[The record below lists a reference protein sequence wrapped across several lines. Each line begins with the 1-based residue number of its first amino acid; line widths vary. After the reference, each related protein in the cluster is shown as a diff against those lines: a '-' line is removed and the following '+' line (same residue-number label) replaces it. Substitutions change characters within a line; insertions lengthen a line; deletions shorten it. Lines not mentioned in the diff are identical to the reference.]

1 MASKDKDEKFNIDD
15 LDWPDLDFDEP
26 KEPKN
31 DRSPVTK
38 VAKGAG
44 RAAKKI
50 VFDEN
55 RIRRVAKDVLPGS
68 HSNVAEAAFTGA
80 DIIREAYG
88 NIEGEAAKTKREVQ
102 KSLRRFSKQTKGM
115 FGDKVDGFIEK
126 LGGKEGLYS
135 GQESET
141 ERRRKE
147 VDASLADIFGAQAQD
162 QNEQRET
169 NEAKQLRNEVIGR
182 RRYANQMEVFS
193 EMAGSLK
200 KLSEAT
206 TVDWRFKR
214 KTIELQLQ
222 QNMLMGDMLES
233 LGDLKKTMIEELKA
247 VVKNTALPEAA
258 KIELTEE
265 FKRVNSQKLM
275 ESLGGGIYG
284 GLGDYLAR
292 TGKGINKRLTG
303 TVANK
308 LRDVR
313 MGMSGGLDAVGD
325 MLRMQQEQAQYGEDD
340 TLETIMELAGGI
352 LSDKAVGKWGKGVK
366 DKLGQLNFFKNSK
379 GAMDNVS
386 TQGAR
391 LLNQQ
396 AGLRNTHDGMKGS
409 ALDFFR
415 SLLDRSTLNSGL
427 GGVIGGTPTDYDEV
441 KMRKRSTLSVVSI
454 IPGLLARIHHEAVKT
469 RTGDDSVPM
478 IRFNMDTGIFTDSK
492 TSVSQVRDALVAK
505 GTAKANNEAVDK
517 IIDGV
522 MDSSKLTP
530 PQRLMMRNHIAHL
543 NMRQLPFDPKAL
555 ATGKMQIFGEGDVK
569 DKVALR
575 RMLGEQYGVD
585 RHGTISGDKDA
596 YQQRVADSARQI
608 QSMRY
613 NLNDPRKQITDLIE
627 KGHIEELM
635 AIGAVV
641 ERNGQL
647 LIDFDKINEM
657 RFNEGEGAGGDLLS
671 GAHSPKGMRALGGK
685 TVNNYKNNTRITDN
699 SSSNL
704 SFLNQSASIKTMGG
718 GGWTGDDRY
727 NSQYQS
733 LALEEIIDQLQANQ
747 KDGKWGGDQRY
758 NSEYQTT
765 ALEEIIDVLQKGQEI
780 STSQM
785 ETLNKSVQGLLEKQC
800 CGSDDYNDQYQT
812 MVLEEIMD
820 ILQDGRQFANIEGG
834 AGAGLLQRGKGAF
847 NRGMD
852 RLKGFGKNIR
862 GKMNLATL
870 KGLPGK
876 LMNRIPGM
884 GGLKDRFMGQ
894 FKKNQ
899 DRAMGLYNRVAGK
912 AKDVWGDIS
921 DWYKEGEWKPA
932 LEAKKLAAKA
942 YYDSVTGKVV
952 TKLSEVKGDIMERTA
967 DGRAQIA
974 LRYEEMMQG
983 LRNGEGRKWF
993 AKKAG
998 GLKSTAG
1005 DLFNKALGHHRDTKD
1020 QAMAM
1025 LRGGAGKVKSF
1036 LFGMPDVY
1044 VKGES
1049 SPRLLAVLAK
1059 GGEYIAAGGR
1069 SVRTLNDITGAVA
1082 DRLGNV
1088 VLSEADIAAGLVDAD
1103 GEPLEKFAKGLRG
1116 LMSRLSSV
1124 PGNLKAKANRFGRQ
1138 VRVGVK
1144 RGIRRVKNVFR
1155 GLGGMLKGFTGGIMG
1170 KFMSGISSLSSGS
1183 ESTEEEHLSVAY
1195 AQLEVQ
1201 GMILDQM
1208 IASKK
1213 KNKKSKFDADG
1224 DGIIE
1229 GSWRDLLAKRAKKQS
1244 EAGEKKEKEPSKV
1257 GSWIKDNLMKL
1268 VGVIGT
1274 GIGMLGTKL
1283 MTGLKWLG
1291 KLLAAKSAA
1300 GALGDIAGGGGG
1312 DIGSGRGGRRR
1323 RRGGRGPRG
1332 GGRGMRM
1339 RPRMGGGKAA
1349 LIGGLLSMG
1358 AGSAF
1363 AGDFG
1368 GGEEGEDGG
1377 EEDGGWGMGDYAM
1390 GAAGLGAAGLAG
1402 KALAGRSMADNA
1414 LDAVDMA
1421 STARTAMT
1429 VARGANLASW
1439 GARALPLLMNPYVL
1453 AGVAVVA
1460 VGYGLYKWWDSSR
1473 SRPLQTIRLAQYGI
1487 DKENGDTGSKYL
1499 EFEEWVGKNTKVD
1512 GMGKAT
1518 IQGVGPEDIVAA
1530 MQETIGGVDGDPG
1543 RAMNWFSYRFAPVY
1557 TTWVAA
1563 AAKVGKGD
1571 KLASLDED
1579 TTPTQAK
1586 AVYDAVKTVS
1596 GQSRSVPLPNSERTL
1611 NGKEVLDIIAKQ
1623 GALIDEAAAKDAPAT
1638 VATPEAKIEQS
1649 TKALAEATGQA
1660 GAANEAN
1667 FTGLPGVSPSKVSSA
1682 DMQSGFKRFAI
1693 PENNPSSFDKLR
1705 IQEGPLDPL
1714 RSVRMRVYGLD
1725 KLALPLVNAI
1735 IRLECDMIGDV
1746 KYTGKNTALYR
1757 GDTGTIVDNAMAY
1770 FGVDTRDPQAAAN
1783 FQQWFENRFMPAF
1796 TTYLGAAHEAGISQ
1810 PLRAHLN
1817 GTMTQQYFAGN
1828 AMVAATAYYRGNAVS
1843 VWKTGLHPIYGERP
1857 NANPGS
1863 VVGNMESLLAKV
1875 DQSELSEISGEK
1887 GGILSKAEKFIEG
1900 FTDKLTDL
1908 KNSVVKKATS
1918 WMPDSI
1924 GNKVRGWLGADG
1936 PEMGNGSATPATP
1949 QTGINMPGG
1958 QYTPQT
1964 GGGVGGNGVGV
1975 NFDPNGGPGG
1985 NVSDIPLPTQPKG
1998 FEGHMALIGKVAEMT
2013 GFDPGILAG
2022 LFASESGFDSR
2033 AKPGTSS
2040 AKGLGQFIDGTW
2052 ETMVKKHGSKF
2063 GIKPGTS
2070 PNDPRANALMTVMY
2084 MKDNAADLK
2093 RLIGLQ
2099 NPTDVDLYM
2108 AHFLGSGGY
2117 AKLYKNQ
2124 DAPAAQLMPR
2134 EAAANKNVFYVG
2146 GDTRR
2151 PRTGRQIIE
2160 FMGNRHIGNRNKFG
2174 PLMHAYIKQNGGKV
2188 DESIFSNGGTAVA
2201 STPTS
2206 GATGAVGETTTAAN
2220 DPSLDAGGGEK
2231 SKAPTTEAN
2240 MMKVDAGGIPE
2251 APPANNGQVSGAG
2264 SSRTSAN
2271 IGSDVTA
2278 PPSTPAGGGNTAAQV
2293 KEETQK
2299 KADTAQS
2306 QVQSNAPFM
2315 GDKVGSE
2322 LVRLGTDQLTALNGI
2337 GQAIVS
2343 LAEALAKQNQGGQ
2356 QRVPTGP
2363 MNVKSASSV

>member
-1 MASKDKDEKFNIDD
+1 MASKDEKFDIDD

-31 DRSPVTK
+31 DRNPVTK
-38 VAKGAG
+38 VAKGAA
-44 RAAKKI
+44 RAGKKI

-68 HSNVAEAAFTGA
+68 HSNVAEAGFTAA

-88 NIEGEAAKTKREVQ
+88 NIEGEAYKTKTEVQ

-115 FGDKVDGFIEK
+115 FGKNIDGFLEK
-126 LGGKEGLYS
+126 LGGKESLY
-135 GQESET
+135 GAQESEHD
-141 ERRRKE
+141 RRRRE
-147 VDASLADIFGAQAQD
+147 VDDSLLSIFGAQAED
-162 QNEQRET
+162 QNEQREA
-169 NEAKQLRNEVIGR
+169 NEAKSLRNEVIGR

-200 KLSEAT
+200 KLSDAT
-206 TVDWRFKR
+206 TIDWRFKR

-222 QNMLMGDMLES
+222 QNMLMGDVLES
-233 LGDLKKTMIEELKA
+233 LGDLKKSMIEELKA
-247 VVKNTALPEAA
+247 VVKNTGLPEAA

-292 TGKGINKRLTG
+292 TGKNINKRITG
-303 TVANK
+303 SVATK

-313 MGMSGGLDAVGD
+313 MGMSGGLDAAGD

-352 LSDKAVGKWGKGVK
+352 LTDKAVGKWGKGVK
-366 DKLGQLNFFKNSK
+366 NRLGQLNWFKGSK
-379 GAMDNVS
+379 GAMDNIS

-391 LLNQQ
+391 MLNQQ
-396 AGLRNTHDGMKGS
+396 AGLRGTHDGLKGT

-441 KMRKRSTLSVVSI
+441 KMRRLSTLSVVRI
-454 IPGLLARIHHEAVKT
+454 IPGLLTRIHHETVKI

-478 IRFNMDTGIFTDSK
+478 IRVNQETGVFTDSK
-492 TSVSQVRDALVAK
+492 TSVGKVRDALVAK
-505 GTAKANNEAVDK
+505 GAAKSNTEAVDK

-522 MDSSKLTP
+522 MDSSKLTGA
-530 PQRLMMRNHIAHL
+530 QRTMMRNHIAHL

-555 ATGKMQIFGEGDVK
+555 ATGKMQIFGEGSAK

-575 RMLGEQYGVD
+575 RMLGDQYGVD
-585 RHGTISGDKDA
+585 RHGVISGDKDA

-608 QSMRY
+608 QAMRY
-613 NLNDPRKQITDLIE
+613 NLNDPRKQVTDLIE
-627 KGHIEELM
+627 QGHIEELL

-641 ERNGQL
+641 EKNGQL

-657 RFNEGEGAGGDLLS
+657 RFDESQGQGMDLLG

-699 SSSNL
+699 STNSL
-704 SFLNQSASIKTMGG
+704 SYLNQSASIKSMGG

-747 KDGKWGGDQRY
+747 KAGGWGGDQRY

-765 ALEEIIDVLQKGQEI
+765 ALEEIIDVLQKGQEM
-780 STSQM
+780 SNGQM
-785 ETLNKSVQGLLEKQC
+785 ETLNKSVQALLEKQG
-800 CGSDDYNDQYQT
+800 CGGDEYNDQYQT

-820 ILQDGRQFANIEGG
+820 ILQDGRQFAHIDGMAGG
-834 AGAGLLQRGKGAF
+834 AGFLQRGKGAL
-847 NRGMD
+847 NRGLD
-852 RLKGFGKNIR
+852 RMKGFGKNMR

-870 KGLPGK
+870 KGLPGN
-876 LMNRIPGM
+876 LMNRIPGV

-899 DRAMGLYNRVAGK
+899 DRAMGLYNRVANK
-912 AKDVWGDIS
+912 AKDTWGDIS

-952 TKLSEVKGDIMERTA
+952 TKLSDVKGDIMERTA

-974 LRYEEMMQG
+974 LRYEELMQG

-993 AKKAG
+993 AKQGNSLRDGA
-998 GLKSTAG
+998 SS
-1005 DLFNKALGHHRDTKD
+1005 LFNKALGRHRDTKD

-1025 LRGGAGKVKSF
+1025 LRGGAGKIKSF

-1044 VKGES
+1044 VKGENK
-1049 SPRLLAVLAK
+1049 PRLLAVLAK

-1069 SVRTLNDITGAVA
+1069 VVRSLNDIIGAVA
-1082 DRLGNV
+1082 DRVGNV
-1088 VLSEADIAAGLVDAD
+1088 VLSEEDIARGLVDAD

-1116 LMSRLSSV
+1116 LMQRVTSI
-1124 PGNLKAKANRFGRQ
+1124 PGNLKGKTTNFGRR
-1138 VRVGVK
+1138 VRIGVK
-1144 RGIRRVKNVFR
+1144 RGVRRVKNLFR

-1170 KFMSGISSLSSGS
+1170 KFMSGISSIGSGS
-1183 ESTEEEHLSVAY
+1183 ESTEEEHLNVAY

-1213 KNKKSKFDADG
+1213 KNQKRKWDTDG
-1224 DGIIE
+1224 DGNIE
-1229 GSWRDLLAKRAKKQS
+1229 GSWRDLLAKRAKKN
-1244 EAGEKKEKEPSKV
+1244 ADGTEKKEKAPSKV

-1268 VGVIGT
+1268 VGVLGT
-1274 GIGMLGTKL
+1274 GISMLGGKI
-1283 MTGLKWLG
+1283 MDGIKWLG
-1291 KLLAAKSAA
+1291 RILAAKSAA

-1312 DIGSGRGGRRR
+1312 GGRRGR
-1323 RRGGRGPRG
+1323 RRGGRGP
-1332 GGRGMRM
+1332 GGRGPGSRA
-1339 RPRMGGGKAA
+1339 RPRFGRGKAA
-1349 LIGGLLSMG
+1349 LIGGLLSLG
-1358 AGSAF
+1358 AGSAM
-1363 AGDFG
+1363 AGDFGGGDDSG

-1377 EEDGGWGMGDYAM
+1377 WGLGDYVM

-1421 STARTAMT
+1421 STARTAMS
-1429 VARGANLASW
+1429 VGRGLNLASW

-1512 GMGKAT
+1512 GMGKAK

-1557 TTWVAA
+1557 TTWVSA

-1579 TTPTQAK
+1579 TTAMQAK
-1586 AVYDAVKTVS
+1586 DIYNAVKTVS
-1596 GQSRSVPLPNSERTL
+1596 GQTRSVPLPTASEKTL
-1611 NGKEVLDIIAKQ
+1611 TGKEVLDIIAKQ
-1623 GALIDEAAAKDAPAT
+1623 GALIDEAAGKDEKKAP
-1638 VATPEAKIEQS
+1638 VTPEAKIEQS
-1649 TKALAEATGQA
+1649 TKALNEATGQPA
-1660 GAANEAN
+1660 AANEAT
-1667 FTGLPGVSPSKVSSA
+1667 FTGLPGVTTPKVTSA

-1705 IQEGPLDPL
+1705 INEGPLDPL

-1735 IRLECDMIGDV
+1735 IRLECEMAGDI
-1746 KYTGKNTALYR
+1746 KYAGKNTAIYR
-1757 GDTGTIVDNAMAY
+1757 GDTAAIVDNAAAY
-1770 FGVDTRDPQAAAN
+1770 FGIDTRDPQATAN
-1783 FQQWFENRFMPAF
+1783 FQQWFENRFMPGF
-1796 TTYLGAAHEAGISQ
+1796 TTFMGAAHEAGVSQ
-1810 PLRAHLN
+1810 PLRAHIN
-1817 GTMTQQYFAGN
+1817 ATMTQQYFAGN

-1843 VWKTGLHPIYGERP
+1843 VWKTGLHPIYGERA

-1863 VVGNMESLLAKV
+1863 VVGNMEALLAKV

-1908 KNSVVKKATS
+1908 KNTVVKKATS
-1918 WMPDSI
+1918 WMPDNV
-1924 GNKVRGWLGADG
+1924 GNKIRGWLGADG
-1936 PEMGNGSATPATP
+1936 PEMGKGENTPATP
-1949 QTGINMPGG
+1949 QTGMNLPGG
-1958 QYTPQT
+1958 QYTPQL
-1964 GGGVGGNGVGV
+1964 GGGAGGNGVGV

-2052 ETMVKKHGSKF
+2052 EAMVKKHGAKF

-2093 RLIGLQ
+2093 RLVGMQ

-2124 DAPAAQLMPR
+2124 DVPAAQLMPR

-2151 PRTGRQIIE
+2151 PRTGREIIA

-2188 DESIFSNGGTAVA
+2188 DDSIFNGGGAAVA
-2201 STPTS
+2201 SSPTS
-2206 GATGAVGETTTAAN
+2206 GGTGDVAPTTTAAN
-2220 DPSLDAGGGEK
+2220 DPSLDTGGSNKK
-2231 SKAPTTEAN
+2231 SSPPTGADLLR
-2240 MMKVDAGGIPE
+2240 VDAGGIPE
-2251 APPANNGQVSGAG
+2251 APPTNNGQTSGAG
-2264 SSRTSAN
+2264 SSRTNA
-2271 IGSDVTA
+2271 GVGADVTS
-2278 PPSTPAGGGNTAAQV
+2278 PPSAPVGNGSTAQQA
-2293 KEETQK
+2293 KEEVQK
-2299 KADTAQS
+2299 KADSQQN
-2306 QVQSNAPFM
+2306 QVQSNTNAM
-2315 GDKVGSE
+2315 SDKTGSE
-2322 LVRLGTDQLTALNGI
+2322 LVRIGEAQLKSLDGI
-2337 GQAIVS
+2337 GQAIV
-2343 LAEALAKQNQGGQ
+2343 ALANVLVKNQQGGPQ
-2356 QRVPTGP
+2356 KVPDGP
-2363 MNVKSASSV
+2363 MRVRSASSV